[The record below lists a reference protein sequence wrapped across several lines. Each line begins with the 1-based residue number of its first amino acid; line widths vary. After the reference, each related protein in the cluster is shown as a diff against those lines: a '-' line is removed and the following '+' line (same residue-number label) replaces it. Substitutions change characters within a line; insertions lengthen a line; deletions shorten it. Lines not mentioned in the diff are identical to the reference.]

1 MTITSLLCL
10 AYLYDFI
17 WNHLKSTFLW
27 IQIHIN
33 NVVLLYHQNFFFFFP
48 ENSICNIKSF
58 LILKLILKCSA
69 KGRSKIRVVMDRWLQ
84 IKVGLSF
91 LSFPILLLMLP
102 PASAFA
108 VVKNAFQPFPAIQIA
123 CSFPCLWA
131 VIRILIWVYC
141 ADTTKM
147 VEVDSRLKYSKTDL
161 LGRTDWNWSWK
172 INLNSFWEL
181 YSLLEV
187 NIWMH
192 SNNFW
197 KTSTDSMTAVYNI

>member
-1 MTITSLLCL
+1 MGHRTILIMLF
-10 AYLYDFI
+10 Y
-17 WNHLKSTFLW
+17 WNIRT
-27 IQIHIN
+27 
-33 NVVLLYHQNFFFFFP
+33 FFFP
-48 ENSICNIKSF
+48 ENSICNIKSL

-69 KGRSKIRVVMDRWLQ
+69 KGRSKIRVVKDRWLQ
-84 IKVGLSF
+84 IKVGLRLF
-91 LSFPILLLMLP
+91 FFAILLLTLP

-108 VVKNAFQPFPAIQIA
+108 VVKNAFQPFPVIQTA
-123 CSFPCLWA
+123 CSFPCLWV

-141 ADTTKM
+141 ADTTEL
-147 VEVDSRLKYSKTDL
+147 VEVDARLKYSKTDL
-161 LGRTDWNWSWK
+161 LGKTDWNWSCK

-197 KTSTDSMTAVYNI
+197 KTLTDSMTAVYKI